1 MKSLR
6 FFSIGIL
13 LCLCALHAQAQNVA
27 FKTNALL
34 WATTTT
40 NIEAEVGL
48 SNKSSLALM
57 GAYNPWTFKVD
68 KMMHTWAVQPEYKY
82 WFCERFEG
90 HFIGVHAHGAQFFG
104 GFHSKRYDGYLVG
117 AGVSWG
123 YDWILSRHWN
133 IEAQIGFGI
142 NYTWYKESD
151 RLPCYKCGIDKDK
164 TFFSP
169 TKLAISL
176 VYVL

>member
-1 MKSLR
+1 M
-6 FFSIGIL
+6 
-13 LCLCALHAQAQNVA
+13 
-27 FKTNALL
+27 
-34 WATTTT
+34 
-40 NIEAEVGL
+40 
-48 SNKSSLALM
+48 
-57 GAYNPWTFKVD
+57 
-68 KMMHTWAVQPEYKY
+68 
-82 WFCERFEG
+82 
-90 HFIGVHAHGAQFFG
+90 HAHGAQFFG